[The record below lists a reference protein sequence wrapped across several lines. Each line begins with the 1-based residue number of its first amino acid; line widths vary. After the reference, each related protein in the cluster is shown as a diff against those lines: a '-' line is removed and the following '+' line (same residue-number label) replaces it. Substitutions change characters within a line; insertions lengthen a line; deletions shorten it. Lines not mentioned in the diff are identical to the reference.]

1 MAYRRPLTTRQML
14 LFALLWL
21 SLVGYTL
28 WVRGGRLD
36 GPTLLTLLL
45 SAVFVFYPII
55 KSWRQR
61 HPRR

>member
-21 SLVGYTL
+21 RIVCYTL
-28 WVRGGRLD
+28 CRRGGLLD

>member
-1 MAYRRPLTTRQML
+1 MAYRRP
-14 LFALLWL
+14 L

-28 WVRGGRLD
+28 WMRGGRLD

>member
-28 WVRGGRLD
+28 WMRGGRLD
-36 GPTLLTLLL
+36 GPPRGTLRL

-55 KSWRQR
+55 TSGRQR

>member
-21 SLVGYTL
+21 
-28 WVRGGRLD
+28 RGGRLD